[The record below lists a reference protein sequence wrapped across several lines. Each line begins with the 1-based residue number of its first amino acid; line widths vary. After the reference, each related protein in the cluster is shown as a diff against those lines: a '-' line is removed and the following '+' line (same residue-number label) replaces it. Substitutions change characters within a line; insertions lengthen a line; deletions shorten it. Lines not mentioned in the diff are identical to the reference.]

1 MTRINVPPARD
12 EQAAATVIAQIPVLR
27 RDDSRGG
34 HWSIA
39 PMPSFTNRTYRI
51 ECGDEAYI
59 LRLPGQ
65 GTERYID
72 RTGEAANA
80 KAAAS
85 IGIAPEI
92 AFADP
97 ASGVMVTRFIRD
109 AEPLSPARLRSRAD
123 LEAAVGLL
131 HKLHASGLS
140 FRGVMRLYPKMDEY
154 LGLATTL
161 PLQQLRRA
169 VEPLRG
175 ILEPGW
181 GPPRPCH
188 IDPAPHN
195 FIAAGSAHYLVDWE
209 YSAMCEPLWDL
220 AGLSIEG
227 EFDASQDAAMLAC
240 YYGAAEP
247 RWLSRLHL
255 YRLVLRVLAASWC
268 AVKLADDASPAL
280 GDMLNRLTDRVST
293 DLAAG
298 TIDRHIGAAG

>member
-1 MTRINVPPARD
+1 LTRINVPVARD
-12 EQAAATVIAQIPVLR
+12 ERAAAAVIGQIPALR
-27 RDDSRGG
+27 RDGPQGG
-34 HWSIA
+34 QWSIA

-51 ECGDEAYI
+51 ERGGEAYI

-80 KAAAS
+80 RAAVS

-92 AFADP
+92 VFADP
-97 ASGVMVTRFIRD
+97 ASGVMVTRFIRG
-109 AEPLSPARLRSRAD
+109 AEPLSPSRLRSRAE
-123 LEAAVGLL
+123 LEATVSLL
-131 HKLHASGLS
+131 HKLHASTLAFQGE
-140 FRGVMRLYPKMDEY
+140 MRLYPKMDEY
-154 LGLATTL
+154 LGLAAA
-161 PLQQLRRA
+161 PSLQQLRRA
-169 VEPLRG
+169 IEPLRG

-195 FIAAGSAHYLVDWE
+195 FIAAGSAHYLIDWE

-227 EFDASQDAAMLAC
+227 EFDTSQDEAMLAC
-240 YYGAAEP
+240 YFGTAEP

-255 YRLVLRVLAASWC
+255 YRLVLRLLAASWC
-268 AVKLADDASPAL
+268 AVKLADDSSPAL
-280 GDMLNRLTDRVST
+280 ADMLSRLEAGVAA

-298 TIDRHIGAAG
+298 NIDRHIAAA